1 MLLQRLRNLID
12 GNQARAGEVVPG
24 EYEAEDFRVR
34 LLVLWSFFGR
44 MEDSVTAGNV
54 SMADH
59 FGYNGAAFAR
69 HSGELSERAAWDTD
83 LRAGFVGGLRA
94 AGGRG
99 VAELGQE
106 KVFHNFRPFSV
117 HEKCRLCWGDGEVSC
132 GSCGGRGRTSCSWCF
147 GSGQQAE
154 QVPQYGANGQY
165 QGTHTVYKSCSGCWG
180 SGSMTCGSCSG
191 SGKQQ
196 CNNCLGYGFFTR
208 IRRIYAL
215 ALSSYEV
222 AADTRFAPQA
232 LNDLLTRSGAGFFG
246 EKIPFELEEEQA
258 GKDTHRMLYSG
269 SSTAVRL
276 PFGLKGKAY
285 TCYAFSNPPHPY
297 VRPAVF
303 DDLFADELEF
313 LQKQLNGKGKLG
325 KRKAVAFFNRYAGQP
340 VLDDA
345 MREIALCRT
354 SADQDT
360 GHAVQ
365 TACQGFISTEMAARL
380 ADVLNLIIDKVSPAY
395 SPTVWVLFGLPVLA
409 YMALLLEWMAELMID
424 RKPIEVLVIGG
435 IAFPLILWVISIVPA
450 VCSMAVVAWQRRKVP
465 PAYRQ
470 KMRNTEA
477 CGRLLG
483 RGFLVCLAAC
493 AYGFAASRDWLPKSE
508 GRLASE
514 ITQMLCSKANE
525 WLGPSEKPRLDGLCR
540 PSANHTERMEMPA
553 QKEQVLYIQRR
564 LQAGGYKIKA
574 DGKFGKESRRLARDY
589 LAKAGQSVADDAA
602 TEDYYRAFLQLEEA
616 GY

>member
-1 MLLQRLRNLID
+1 M
-12 GNQARAGEVVPG
+12 
-24 EYEAEDFRVR
+24 
-34 LLVLWSFFGR
+34 
-44 MEDSVTAGNV
+44 
-54 SMADH
+54 
-59 FGYNGAAFAR
+59 
-69 HSGELSERAAWDTD
+69 
-83 LRAGFVGGLRA
+83 
-94 AGGRG
+94 
-99 VAELGQE
+99 
-106 KVFHNFRPFSV
+106 
-117 HEKCRLCWGDGEVSC
+117 
-132 GSCGGRGRTSCSWCF
+132 
-147 GSGQQAE
+147 
-154 QVPQYGANGQY
+154 
-165 QGTHTVYKSCSGCWG
+165 
-180 SGSMTCGSCSG
+180 
-191 SGKQQ
+191 
-196 CNNCLGYGFFTR
+196 
-208 IRRIYAL
+208 
-215 ALSSYEV
+215 

-285 TCYAFSNPPHPY
+285 TCYAFSNPPYPY

-395 SPTVWVLFGLPVLA
+395 SPTVWVLFGLPVLV
-409 YMALLLEWMAELMID
+409 YMVLLLEWMAELMID
-424 RKPIEVLVIGG
+424 RQPIEVLVIGG
-435 IAFPLILWVISIVPA
+435 IVFPLILWVISIVPA

-483 RGFLVCLAAC
+483 WGFLVCLAAC

-540 PSANHTERMEMPA
+540 PSVNHTERMEMPA